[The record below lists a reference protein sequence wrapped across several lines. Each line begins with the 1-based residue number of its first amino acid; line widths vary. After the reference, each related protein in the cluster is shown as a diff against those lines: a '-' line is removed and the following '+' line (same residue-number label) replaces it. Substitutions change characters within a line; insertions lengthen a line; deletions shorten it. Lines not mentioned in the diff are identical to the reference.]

1 MKIAKSQLRRIIKEA
16 AVPGEM
22 AKVTV
27 SMDVPLGLFLN
38 PGDVADAEPIV
49 LEDVE
54 LAVEDALREWLQKS
68 LRDFQG
74 GNSAAFKGKQG
85 VEELNR
91 VEIIQTATYS
101 VMDDIKVSV
110 KRSRLRWVGK

>member
-1 MKIAKSQLRRIIKEA
+1 MKITKSQLRRIIKEA

-27 SMDVPLGLFLN
+27 SMNVPFGLFLDPDDRRPN
-38 PGDVADAEPIV
+38 PEMES
-49 LEDVE
+49 LEDIE
-54 LAVEDALREWLQKS
+54 LDIEDALRKWLQES

-110 KRSRLRWVGK
+110 KR

>member
-1 MKIAKSQLRRIIKEA
+1 MKITKRQLKRIIKEVA
-16 AVPGEM
+16 LPREK

-27 SMDVPLGLFLN
+27 SMDVPLVLFLN
-38 PGDVADAEPIV
+38 PDDVADAEPIV

-54 LAVEDALREWLQKS
+54 LAVEDALREWLQES

-74 GNSAAFKGKQG
+74 SNSAAFKGKQG

-91 VEIIQTATYS
+91 VEIIETATYTA
-101 VMDDIKVSV
+101 MDDIEVSV
-110 KRSRLRWVGK
+110 KR